1 MSSYREKLLTDRQ
14 TGRETDRLTGKT
26 DRKTNGNF
34 IRTSV
39 YGVPTG
45 FDITTRDFVSR
56 FQLSSHDPYF
66 STKHIIHE

>member
-45 FDITTRDFVSR
+45 FDITTRDLCFTISVKFSR
-56 FQLSSHDPYF
+56 PIF
-66 STKHIIHE
+66 